1 MAHSQNKIPPDGM
14 QKYFFVAAWGLKRGY
29 LDRSK
34 KALFVHFSKFAILK
48 CQEYKIN
55 YILTRIIY

>member
-1 MAHSQNKIPPDGM
+1 M